1 MKGVAMDSAG
11 KQERL
16 WSLDAF
22 RGFDMLMIMGMD
34 SLVISLGVL
43 VFGGTGG
50 WLADQMRHPDW
61 FGLSFYDTIFPTF
74 LFIAGISFP
83 FSLAKQRERGQSVF
97 QIDRK
102 IVVRGVL
109 LIALGLV
116 YNRILRLDFANFRYA
131 SVLGKIGFAW
141 ALAALAFVHFG
152 RRTRIGICL
161 ALVAGY
167 AILLKTVVASD
178 FPDASSLSVEGNF
191 VGWLDRRFMP
201 GKLYQSGLCDPSG
214 VFCNFFAAATAMLGM
229 FAGEIVRS
237 SDATGAQKTLRLVLF
252 GIALLV
258 AGLAMTTVIPLSK
271 KLWSP
276 SFTLAVGG
284 YSALLFALFYW
295 LVDVKV
301 WRQWTYPLRVIGLN
315 SIAIYML
322 QRIVDFRGIA
332 RFFLGGVA
340 SKVPEAAGAV
350 ILAAGYVALCWL
362 LLVFL
367 DRKKTYF
374 KV

>member
-1 MKGVAMDSAG
+1 MSGAG
-11 KQERL
+11 KEGRL

-43 VFGGTGG
+43 IFGGTGG

-97 QIDRK
+97 LIDRK

-116 YNRILRLDFANFRYA
+116 YNRILNLDFSNFRYA

-161 ALVAGY
+161 ALVVGY
-167 AILLKTVVASD
+167 AILLRTVVAPD

-201 GKLYQSGLCDPSG
+201 GRLYQSGLCEPSG
-214 VFCNFFAAATAMLGM
+214 IFCSLFSTATAMLGM

-237 SDATGAQKTLRLVLF
+237 ADATGARKVLRLVLF
-252 GIALLV
+252 GAALLV
-258 AGLAMTTVIPLSK
+258 AGLAMTAAVPLSK

-284 YSALLFALFYW
+284 CSALLFALFYW
-295 LVDVKV
+295 LVDVKG
-301 WRQWTYPLRVIGLN
+301 WRRWTYPLRVIGLN

-322 QRIVDFRGIA
+322 QRIVDFRGIS

-367 DRKKTYF
+367 DRKKAYF

>member
-1 MKGVAMDSAG
+1 MKDGRDTSG
-11 KQERL
+11 RL
-16 WSLDAF
+16 LSLDAF
-22 RGFDMLMIMGMD
+22 RGFDMLFIMG
-34 SLVISLGVL
+34 LGPFL
-43 VFGGTGG
+43 LALCAAFGQADC
-50 WLADQMRHPDW
+50 WLAVQLEHADW
-61 FGLSFYDTIFPTF
+61 FGLTFEDLIFPTF

-116 YNRILRLDFANFRYA
+116 YNRILRLDFSNFRYA
-131 SVLGKIGFAW
+131 SVLGKIGLAW
-141 ALAALAFVHFG
+141 ALAALVFVHFG

-167 AILLKTVVASD
+167 AILLKTVAAPD

-201 GKLYQSGLCDPSG
+201 GRLYQSGLCEPSG
-214 VFCNFFAAATAMLGM
+214 IFCSFFSTATAMLGM

-237 SDATGAQKTLRLVLF
+237 TGARKTLRLVLF
-252 GIALLV
+252 GVALLA
-258 AGLAMTTVIPLSK
+258 AGLAMTTVVPLSK

-295 LVDVKV
+295 LVDVKG
-301 WRQWTYPLRVIGLN
+301 WRRWTYPLRVIGLN

-362 LLVFL
+362 LLVFF
-367 DRKKTYF
+367 DRKKVYF

>member
-1 MKGVAMDSAG
+1 MDGAG

-34 SLVISLGVL
+34 HLVIALGVL

-83 FSLAKQRERGQSVF
+83 FSFAKQRERGQSVF
-97 QIDRK
+97 RIDRK

-116 YNRILRLDFANFRYA
+116 YNRILRL
-131 SVLGKIGFAW
+131 
-141 ALAALAFVHFG
+141 
-152 RRTRIGICL
+152 
-161 ALVAGY
+161 
-167 AILLKTVVASD
+167 D

-201 GKLYQSGLCDPSG
+201 GKLYQSGLCEPSG
-214 VFCNFFAAATAMLGM
+214 VFCNFFATATAMLGM

-237 SDATGAQKTLRLVLF
+237 ADAT
-252 GIALLV
+252 
-258 AGLAMTTVIPLSK
+258 
-271 KLWSP
+271 
-276 SFTLAVGG
+276 
-284 YSALLFALFYW
+284 
-295 LVDVKV
+295 
-301 WRQWTYPLRVIGLN
+301 
-315 SIAIYML
+315 
-322 QRIVDFRGIA
+322 
-332 RFFLGGVA
+332 
-340 SKVPEAAGAV
+340 GAV

-367 DRKKTYF
+367 DRKKAYF